1 MNDYMVSVILKT
13 PGPFTQSYATLV
25 YSQNPSGGYG
35 SPSYPSYPITT
46 QTTIRSD
53 FAIKESDPVS
63 FMGKLQKEIMDSKFI
78 VIQDA
83 NEGMHM
89 FATDQIAAI
98 HISKIQYPLPQ
109 A

>member
-13 PGPFTQSYATLV
+13 PGAVTQGYVT

-35 SPSYPSYPITT
+35 SNYPIA

-53 FAIKESDPVS
+53 FTIKESDSVA
-63 FMGKLQKEIMDSKFI
+63 FMGKLQKEILDNKFI
-78 VIQDA
+78 IIQDA
-83 NEGMHM
+83 TEGIHM

>member
-1 MNDYMVSVILKT
+1 MDNYMVSVILKT
-13 PGPFTQSYATLV
+13 PGPFTQSYVTSA

-35 SPSYPSYPITT
+35 SSYPITT

-63 FMGKLQKEIMDSKFI
+63 FMGKIQKEIMDSKFI
-78 VIQDA
+78 IIQDA
-83 NEGMHM
+83 IEGIHM